1 MATAFSGALSA
12 LRREKK
18 LNQRKVAE
26 DLGVSQA
33 LLSHYENGL
42 REPRLDFVAKV
53 CDYYDVSADYLLGR
67 TDEPNPTRQIADS
80 MRGVFDELK
89 ELSTKANTILED
101 VIK

>member
-1 MATAFSGALSA
+1 MASVFSTTLSN
-12 LRREKK
+12 LRKEKK
-18 LNQRKVAE
+18 LNQRKVAQE
-26 DLGVSQA
+26 LGVSQA

-42 REPRLDFVAKV
+42 REPKLELVAKI

-67 TDEPNPTRQIADS
+67 TDDPNPSRQIADS

-89 ELSTKANTILED
+89 ELSNRANIILED